1 MLDILIRAGSYVAI
15 IALGYI
21 LKRVGF
27 FKDADFPLLSRI
39 VIRVTLPCAII
50 SSSAGMQV
58 DLSML
63 AIIALG
69 FGAGVLY
76 MLIGFFMNRKSSAEQ
91 QAFEVLNLPGYGIG
105 TFTLPFA
112 QGFLGSIGVLTSSL
126 FDIGNACI
134 CLGGS
139 FGVASSLRD
148 GRGFDG
154 KRVAKALVT
163 SVPFLAHIL
172 TVTMNLLKIPFPAPV
187 LSFAGI
193 VGNANAFLAMLMIG
207 VGFKLSGD
215 KSQAGTLLKLLSIRY
230 GVAIALALG
239 AWFLLPF
246 SPEIRK
252 TLVILFFSPI
262 GSAIPGF
269 TAELKGDVGLS
280 SAMNSISILI
290 SIFAIVT
297 LLMVMA

>member
-15 IALGYI
+15 IALGYL

-27 FKDADFPLLSRI
+27 FKDEDFPLLSRI

-50 SSSAGMQV
+50 SSSAGMNV

-63 AIIALG
+63 AIIAMG

-76 MLIGFFMNRKSSAEQ
+76 MLIGYFMNRKTSLRQ
-91 QAFEVLNLPGYGIG
+91 QAFEVLNLPGYAIG

-112 QGFLGSIGVLTSSL
+112 QGFLGSIGVLTTSL

-134 CLGGS
+134 CLGGA

-163 SVPFLAHIL
+163 SVPFMVHIL

-207 VGFKLSGD
+207 VGFRLSGD
-215 KSQAGTLLKLLSIRY
+215 KSQTGTLVKLISIRY
-230 GVAIALALG
+230 GVAALLALG

-246 SPEIRK
+246 PVEIRK
-252 TLVILFFSPI
+252 TLVILFFSPL

-280 SAMNSISILI
+280 SALNSISILI
-290 SIFAIVT
+290 SIFAIVS